1 MSMTIGDEAYQPK
14 RFSARGTA
22 LGPAGD
28 EHFGR
33 SFAFSRNGKQT
44 LKPKRKETTMN
55 PLTHFKKNRIL
66 PLLIAAA
73 LVALAALTPASAL
86 ATSSCGVITS
96 NLLYP
101 GQPVDTAHAAHFP
114 DGLLDLMCRDL
125 LGWNL
130 KIKVKGD
137 SDVYLVQNTFPPGT
151 HSGWHTHPGPSLITV
166 TSGALTVYEA
176 SDPTCTP
183 IIYTAGQSFTDI
195 GCGDVHLIRNEGSV
209 DAVAIVVQIVPAGAL
224 RRTDAD
230 APGNCPVI
238 TCP

>member
-1 MSMTIGDEAYQPK
+1 
-14 RFSARGTA
+14 
-22 LGPAGD
+22 
-28 EHFGR
+28 
-33 SFAFSRNGKQT
+33 
-44 LKPKRKETTMN
+44 MN
-55 PLTHFKKNRIL
+55 RLTQFKKMRIL
-66 PLLIAAA
+66 PLLIVPA
-73 LVALAALTPASAL
+73 LVALVALTAVPAQ
-86 ATSSCGVITS
+86 ATPNCGVTTS

-114 DGLLDLMCRDL
+114 SGLL
-125 LGWNL
+125 NL
-130 KIKVKGD
+130 ICHDARIWQLITRIRGD
-137 SDVYLVQNTFPPGT
+137 SDVYVIQNTFPPGA

-166 TSGALTVYEA
+166 TSGTLTAYEA

-209 DAVAIVVQIVPAGAL
+209 NAVTVVVQIVPAGAP
-224 RRTDAD
+224 RRIDEP

>member
-1 MSMTIGDEAYQPK
+1 MKTPNLTNPIHRSPL
-14 RFSARGTA
+14 RRA
-22 LGPAGD
+22 L
-28 EHFGR
+28 
-33 SFAFSRNGKQT
+33 
-44 LKPKRKETTMN
+44 
-55 PLTHFKKNRIL
+55 I
-66 PLLIAAA
+66 LIAPA
-73 LVALAALTPASAL
+73 LVIIAVLTAVPASATPNCRVTT
-86 ATSSCGVITS
+86 A

-114 DGLLDLMCRDL
+114 SGLLNLMCRS
-125 LGWNL
+125 NL
-130 KIKVKGD
+130 PEWFLMTRVRGD
-137 SDVYLVQNTFPPGT
+137 SDVYVIQNTFPPGA

-209 DAVAIVVQIVPAGAL
+209 NAATVVVQIVPAGEP
-224 RRTDAD
+224 RRIDAD
-230 APGNCPVI
+230 APGNCPLI

>member
-1 MSMTIGDEAYQPK
+1 MKS
-14 RFSARGTA
+14 
-22 LGPAGD
+22 
-28 EHFGR
+28 
-33 SFAFSRNGKQT
+33 KQQNQDQQ
-44 LKPKRKETTMN
+44 KERKTMN
-55 PLTHFKKNRIL
+55 PLTQFKKTPIL
-66 PLLIAAA
+66 PPLI
-73 LVALAALTPASAL
+73 ASAL
-86 ATSSCGVITS
+86 IALVTFTPVPARATASCGVITT

-125 LGWNL
+125 PLWDL
-130 KIKVKGD
+130 KLKVKGD
-137 SDVYLVQNTFPPGT
+137 SDVYIVQNTFPPGT

-183 IIYTAGQSFTDI
+183 IIYTAGQSFPDI

-209 DAVAIVVQIVPAGAL
+209 DAVAVVVQIVPAGAL